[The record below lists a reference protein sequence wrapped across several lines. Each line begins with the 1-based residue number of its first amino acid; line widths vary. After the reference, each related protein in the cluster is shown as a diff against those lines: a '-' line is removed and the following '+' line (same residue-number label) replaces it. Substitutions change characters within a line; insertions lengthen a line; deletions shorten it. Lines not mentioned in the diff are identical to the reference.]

1 MNKTWK
7 RQVFRHTALY
17 TAILMFSHTGGGGG
31 AQAQTQTQTH
41 KYAIVMNGQNLP
53 EVKWGQ
59 DYKKLAQKSN
69 ERQFTH
75 TTNFHIKKNV
85 TLSFN
90 NIDEV
95 VAEKKDV
102 VVFGTATYL
111 PPYGKV
117 SGFDADKLKKR
128 GDALGWIKTTKPG
141 LVGYSY
147 EGVTCQNNYNN
158 ASSGCPELIYKTQF
172 SFGQQG
178 LKKKTTGGLDIAE
191 DKSRDNSPIYKLQDY
206 PGLGVSFNLSSE
218 SLVKS
223 IKYNKIISSFSE
235 GVTQQNGTQN
245 QHKDKNL
252 VYTTGD
258 YQYKNKYSSRYVG
271 QNEHS
276 AIAFYLNAKLHL
288 LDKKNI
294 KNIAQGKTVNLGT
307 LKSYVEP
314 TAEWKNKRQNYFQ
327 GNWTFEDKGTVS
339 VKLKLPEV
347 KAGRCVNKNN
357 PNPNAK
363 APSPA
368 LTAPALWFGP
378 VQNGKVQMYSASV
391 STYPDS
397 SSSQIFLQNLSR
409 KDDTSKPGRYSLKPL
424 STSEIKS
431 KEPNFT
437 GRQTIIRLDGR
448 VQQIKLG
455 QSNNEVVGFNGNSNN
470 ATFGIVSEGSFMPD
484 TSEWKKV
491 LLPWTV
497 RVFADD
503 SKFKEF
509 NKEEKDNKP
518 KYSQKYRS
526 RDNGKRERNLGDIVN
541 SPIVAVGGYLATS
554 ANDGMVHIFKKGN
567 GGDERNY
574 SLKLSYIPGTM
585 PRKDIENK
593 DSTLAKE
600 LRAFAEKGY
609 VGDRYGVDGGF
620 VLRQVNL
627 NGKDHVFMFGA
638 MGFGGR
644 GAYALD
650 LTKADGSDPTKAS
663 LFDVKDNGNNGNNG
677 NNRVELGYT
686 VGTPQ
691 IGKTHNGKYAAFLA
705 SGYATKKIDD
715 PTNKTALYVYDLENN
730 GNLIKKIEVK
740 DGKGGL
746 SSPTLVDKDL
756 DGTVDIAY
764 AGDRGG
770 KMYRFDLSGQ
780 SPDQWTVRPIFE
792 GTKPI
797 TSAPAIS
804 QLKDKRVVIF
814 GTGSD
819 LSEEDVDNMEEQYIY
834 GIFDDDTAT
843 TGTVNF
849 SGSGGGLLEQVL
861 SRDNDN
867 KTLFLTDYK
876 RSDGSGS
883 KGWVVKLKDGQ
894 RVTVKPTVVLRTAFV
909 TIRKYNDGGC
919 GAETAILG
927 INTADG
933 GKLTKKSA
941 RPIVPDA
948 NKDVAQYSGH
958 KQTTKGKSIPIG
970 CMQKGNEIVCPN
982 GYVYDKPVNVRYLD
996 EKKTDGFSTTADG
1009 DAGGSGIDPA
1019 GKRSG
1024 KNNRC
1029 FSQKGVRTLL
1039 MNDLDSLDITGPT
1052 CGMKRISWREVFY

>member
-1 MNKTWK
+1 
-7 RQVFRHTALY
+7 
-17 TAILMFSHTGGGGG
+17 
-31 AQAQTQTQTH
+31 TH
-41 KYAIVMNGQNLP
+41 KYAIIMNERNQLEVKGNGQYSTI
-53 EVKWGQ
+53 K
-59 DYKKLAQKSN
+59 DKDR
-69 ERQFTH
+69 ERVFDH
-75 TTNFHIKKNV
+75 TNWRDRFGITNNFI
-85 TLSFN
+85 SFN
-90 NIDEV
+90 NSDELV
-95 VAEKKDV
+95 SQQSGTA
-102 VVFGTATYL
+102 VFGTATYL

-117 SGFDADKLKKR
+117 SGFDADGLEKR
-128 GDALGWIKTTKPG
+128 NNAAGWIRTTRIALAGYRYDNVVCRSTTDCPK
-141 LVGYSY
+141 LV
-147 EGVTCQNNYNN
+147 
-158 ASSGCPELIYKTQF
+158 YKTRF
-172 SFGQQG
+172 SFDNPD
-178 LKKKTTGGLDIAE
+178 LAKTGVGLDKHTE
-191 DKSRDNSPIYKLQDY
+191 PSRDNSPIYKLKDH
-206 PGLGVSFNLSSE
+206 PWLGVSFNLGAE
-218 SLVKS
+218 GTAKNGKTINKLV
-223 IKYNKIISSFSE
+223 SSFNEKNS
-235 GVTQQNGTQN
+235 NN
-245 QHKDKNL
+245 NL
-252 VYTTGD
+252 VYTTEGRDISLGD
-258 YQYKNKYSSRYVG
+258 WQRETTAMAY
-271 QNEHS
+271 
-276 AIAFYLNAKLHL
+276 YLNAKLHL
-288 LDKKNI
+288 LDKKGI
-294 KNIAQGKTVNLGT
+294 KDIAQGKTVDLGT
-307 LKSYVEP
+307 LRPRVETTGRSWLNFWAKWDIKDNGQIP
-314 TAEWKNKRQNYFQ
+314 
-327 GNWTFEDKGTVS
+327 
-339 VKLKLPEV
+339 VKLGLPEV
-347 KAGRCVNKNN
+347 KAGRCINKSN
-357 PNPNAK
+357 PNPK
-363 APSPA
+363 AQALSPA
-368 LTAPALWFGP
+368 LTAPALWFGAG
-378 VQNGKVQMYSASV
+378 QDGKAEMYSASV

-397 SSSQIFLQNLSR
+397 SSSRIFLQNLKR
-409 KDDTSKPGRYSLKPL
+409 KNDPNKPGRYSLADL
-424 STSEIKS
+424 SASEIKS

-437 GRQTIIRLDGR
+437 GRQTVIRLDGV
-448 VQQIKLG
+448 VQQIKL
-455 QSNNEVVGFNGNSNN
+455 SRNNDEVVNFNVNN
-470 ATFGIVSEGSFMPD
+470 GKNDTFGIVSEGSFMPD

-497 RVFADD
+497 RASNDD
-503 SKFKEF
+503 NQFKTI
-509 NKEEKDNKP
+509 NQQLNQQKIQ
-518 KYSQKYRS
+518 YSQRYRIRENGNNS
-526 RDNGKRERNLGDIVN
+526 KRDLGDIVN

-585 PRKDIENK
+585 PRKDIQSQE
-593 DSTLAKE
+593 STLAKE

-620 VLRQVNL
+620 VLREVEL
-627 NGKDHVFMFGA
+627 SGKKHVFMFGA

-650 LTKADGSDPTKAS
+650 LTKAENGDPTAVS
-663 LFDVKDNGNNGNNG
+663 LFDVKNDKNKGNNSA
-677 NNRVELGYT
+677 ELGYT

-705 SGYATKKIDD
+705 SGYATKDINNGD
-715 PTNKTALYVYDLENN
+715 NKTALYVYDLESN
-730 GNLIKKIEVK
+730 GTLIKKIEVPG
-740 DGKGGL
+740 GKGGL

-941 RPIVPDA
+941 RPIVPAA
-948 NKDVAQYSGH
+948 NSKVAQYSGH
-958 KQTTKGKSIPIG
+958 KKTSSGKSIPIG
-970 CMQKGNEIVCPN
+970 CMEKNGGTVCPN

-1009 DAGGSGIDPA
+1009 DAGGSGIDPD

>member
-1 MNKTWK
+1 MNSQK
-7 RQVFRHTALY
+7 R
-17 TAILMFSHTGGGGG
+17 
-31 AQAQTQTQTH
+31 
-41 KYAIVMNGQNLP
+41 P
-53 EVKWGQ
+53 EVKNGSSQ
-59 DYKKLAQKSN
+59 SKHRQATFIAQFSGP
-69 ERQFTH
+69 
-75 TTNFHIKKNV
+75 KKNSIF
-85 TLSFN
+85 SFN
-90 NIDEV
+90 NTDNV
-95 VAEKKDV
+95 VAKKDGT

-117 SGFDADKLKKR
+117 SGFDDKRLEER
-128 GDALGWIKTTKPG
+128 GDALGWIGTTHPG

-147 EGVTCQNNYNN
+147 QGSTC
-158 ASSGCPELIYKTQF
+158 SSSDCPELSYKTQF
-172 SFGQQG
+172 TFGTQG
-178 LKKKTTGGLDIAE
+178 LKKKVDGKLDIDA
-191 DKSRDNSPIYKLQDY
+191 DKSRDGSPIYKLPDY
-206 PGLGVSFNLSSE
+206 PWLGVSFNLSGE
-218 SLVKS
+218 STAESKHLK
-223 IKYNKIISSFSE
+223 KLISSFSE
-235 GVTQQNGTQN
+235 EVTQSNGTQN
-245 QHKDKNL
+245 QYKDKNL
-252 VYTTGD
+252 VYTTD
-258 YQYKNKYSSRYVG
+258 NHRNKNNNRASWNNSHAV
-271 QNEHS
+271 
-276 AIAFYLNAKLHL
+276 AFYLNAKLHL
-288 LDKKNI
+288 LEKKQI
-294 KNIAQGKTVNLGT
+294 KNITQVRELNLGE
-307 LKSYVEP
+307 LKTRIEP
-314 TAEWKNKRQNYFQ
+314 TNAWKNKRHLTFNV
-327 GNWTFEDKGTVS
+327 GNWEFKDTGLVS
-339 VKLKLPEV
+339 VKLKLPQV
-347 KAGRCVNKNN
+347 KAGRCINK
-357 PNPNAK
+357 PNPNKNSK

-368 LTAPALWFGP
+368 LTAPALWFGAG
-378 VQNGKVQMYSASV
+378 QDGKAEMYSASV

-397 SSSQIFLQNLSR
+397 SSSRIFLQNLER
-409 KDDTSKPGRYSLKPL
+409 KTDPGRPGRYSLKPL
-424 STSEIKS
+424 STPEIKS
-431 KEPNFT
+431 KEPTFT
-437 GRQTIIRLDGR
+437 GRQTVIRLDGGVR
-448 VQQIKLG
+448 EIKLDR
-455 QSNNEVVGFNGNSNN
+455 SNEATGLNGNDGKND
-470 ATFGIVSEGSFMPD
+470 TFGIIREGSFMPD

-497 RVFADD
+497 RASNNDGQFNT
-503 SKFKEF
+503 F
-509 NKEEKDNKP
+509 NKEENNSKP
-518 KYSQKYRS
+518 KYSQKYRIRENGNNS
-526 RDNGKRERNLGDIVN
+526 KRDLGDIIN

-554 ANDGMVHIFKKGN
+554 ANDGMVHIFKQS
-567 GGDERNY
+567 GGDKRSYN
-574 SLKLSYIPGTM
+574 LKLSYIPGTM
-585 PRKDIENK
+585 PRKNIENN

-620 VLRQVNL
+620 VLRKVER

-650 LTKADGSDPTKAS
+650 LTKIDSNNLTGVSM
-663 LFDVKDNGNNGNNG
+663 FDVQNDKNNNKND

-705 SGYATKKIDD
+705 SGYATKDINNGE
-715 PTNKTALYVYDLENN
+715 NKTALYVYDLENN
-730 GNLIKKIEVK
+730 NGTPIAKIEVK

-770 KMYRFDLSGQ
+770 NMYRFDLSGQ
-780 SPDQWTVRPIFE
+780 DPNQWSVRTIFE

-819 LSEEDVDNMEEQYIY
+819 LSEEDVDKMDEQYIY
-834 GIFDDDTAT
+834 GIFDDDTAA

-849 SGSGGGLLEQVL
+849 TGTGGGLLEQHL
-861 SRDNDN
+861 TEEN

-909 TIRKYNDGGC
+909 TIRKYKDGGC

-941 RPIVPDA
+941 RPIVPAA
-948 NKDVAQYSGH
+948 NSKVAQYSGD
-958 KQTTKGKSIPIG
+958 KKTSNGKSIPIG

-1009 DAGGSGIDPA
+1009 DAGGSGIDPD
-1019 GKRSG
+1019 GKRAG

>member
-1 MNKTWK
+1 
-7 RQVFRHTALY
+7 
-17 TAILMFSHTGGGGG
+17 MFSHTGGGG
-31 AQAQTQTQTH
+31 AMAQTY
-41 KYAIVMNGQNLP
+41 KYAIIMNEQNQP
-53 EVKWGQ
+53 EVKQEGSYSTLREK
-59 DYKKLAQKSN
+59 DR
-69 ERQFTH
+69 ERKFIY
-75 TTNFHIKKNV
+75 NKGGSGGGSV
-85 TLSFN
+85 SFN
-90 NIDEV
+90 NSDELV
-95 VAEKKDV
+95 SQQSGTA
-102 VVFGTATYL
+102 VFGTATYL

-117 SGFDADKLKKR
+117 SGFDADALKER
-128 GDALGWIKTTKPG
+128 NNALNWINTTRPG
-141 LVGYSY
+141 LAGYSY
-147 EGVTCQNNYNN
+147 ANVICRDTRQCPQLFYETKFAFSNKDLVNN
-158 ASSGCPELIYKTQF
+158 AGR
-172 SFGQQG
+172 
-178 LKKKTTGGLDIAE
+178 LDRHP
-191 DKSRDNSPIYKLQDY
+191 DPSRENSPIYKLKDH
-206 PGLGVSFNLSSE
+206 PWLGVSFNLGSE
-218 SLVKS
+218 GTAKDGKVS
-223 IKYNKIISSFSE
+223 NKLISSFSE
-235 GVTQQNGTQN
+235 DNNNQTIVSTTRDHPISLGDQQ
-245 QHKDKNL
+245 
-252 VYTTGD
+252 
-258 YQYKNKYSSRYVG
+258 R
-271 QNEHS
+271 EHT
-276 AIAFYLNAKLHL
+276 AMAYYLNAKLHL
-288 LDKKNI
+288 LDKKGI
-294 KNIAQGKTVNLGT
+294 KDIAQGKTVDLGT
-307 LKSYVEP
+307 LRPRVE
-314 TAEWKNKRQNYFQ
+314 TKTNNWGNLLNFWVTWKI
-327 GNWTFEDKGTVS
+327 EDNGQIP
-339 VKLKLPEV
+339 VKLGLPEV
-347 KAGRCVNKNN
+347 KAGRCTNAAH
-357 PNPNAK
+357 PNSKAK
-363 APSPA
+363 PPSPA

-391 STYPDS
+391 STYPGS
-397 SSSQIFLQNLSR
+397 SSSRIFLQELKTQTDPGR
-409 KDDTSKPGRYSLKPL
+409 PGRYSLAAL
-424 STSEIKS
+424 DAQNIKS
-431 KEPNFT
+431 HEPRFN
-437 GRQTIIRLDGR
+437 GRQTVIRLPGGVYKISLGRNGGR
-448 VQQIKLG
+448 VAGI
-455 QSNNEVVGFNGNSNN
+455 NGNDGKND
-470 ATFGIVSEGSFMPD
+470 TFGIFKDRYVTPEADEWSEM
-484 TSEWKKV
+484 
-491 LLPWTV
+491 LLPWTA
-497 RVFADD
+497 RYYGNDTPFETNRQ
-503 SKFKEF
+503 KNQK
-509 NKEEKDNKP
+509 
-518 KYSQKYRS
+518 KYSQKYRIRTKEDDNDKP
-526 RDNGKRERNLGDIVN
+526 RDLGDIVN
-541 SPIVAVGGYLATS
+541 SPITAVGGYLATS

-567 GGDERNY
+567 GVDERNY

-585 PRKDIENK
+585 PRKDIQSQ

-620 VLRQVNL
+620 VLREVEL
-627 NGKDHVFMFGA
+627 SGKKHVFMFGA

-650 LTKADGSDPTKAS
+650 LTKAENGNPTAVS
-663 LFDVKDNGNNGNNG
+663 LFDVKNDDKNNNG
-677 NNRVELGYT
+677 VKLGYT

-691 IGKTHNGKYAAFLA
+691 IGKTHDGKYAAFLA
-705 SGYATKKIDD
+705 SGYATKQIDSGEN
-715 PTNKTALYVYDLENN
+715 TTALYVYDLENN
-730 GNLIKKIEVK
+730 NGTLIRKIEVTG
-740 DGKGGL
+740 GKGGL

-770 KMYRFDLSGQ
+770 NMYRFDLSSQ
-780 SPDQWTVRPIFE
+780 DHKQWSARAIFK
-792 GTKPI
+792 GDKPI
-797 TSAPAIS
+797 TSAPAVS
-804 QLKDKRVVIF
+804 KLKDKRVVIF

-1009 DAGGSGIDPA
+1009 DAGGSGIDPD
-1019 GKRSG
+1019 GKRAG

-1039 MNDLDSLDITGPT
+1039 MNDLDSLDITGPM

>member
-1 MNKTWK
+1 
-7 RQVFRHTALY
+7 
-17 TAILMFSHTGGGGG
+17 MFSHTGGGG
-31 AQAQTQTQTH
+31 AQAQTRQ
-41 KYAIVMNGQNLP
+41 YAIIMNEGNQP
-53 EVKWGQ
+53 EVQWNGSYSIK
-59 DYKKLAQKSN
+59 DKDRKREY
-69 ERQFTH
+69 TH
-75 TTNFHIKKNV
+75 HNHSRGGSSV
-85 TLSFN
+85 SFN
-90 NIDEV
+90 NSDELV
-95 VAEKKDV
+95 SQQSGTA
-102 VVFGTATYL
+102 VFGTATYL

-117 SGFDADKLKKR
+117 SGFDADGLNKR
-128 GDALGWIKTTKPG
+128 GNAAGWIRTTRIA
-141 LVGYSY
+141 LAGYSY
-147 EGVTCQNNYNN
+147 EGVVCRSGT
-158 ASSGCPELIYKTQF
+158 GCPKLVYKTRF
-172 SFGQQG
+172 SFDNPDLVKNAGR
-178 LKKKTTGGLDIAE
+178 LDRHT
-191 DKSRDNSPIYKLQDY
+191 DPSRENSPIYKLKDY
-206 PGLGVSFNLSSE
+206 PWLGVSFNLGAE
-218 SLVKS
+218 GTTKDGKTINKLV
-223 IKYNKIISSFSE
+223 SSFDEKNSS
-235 GVTQQNGTQN
+235 NN
-245 QHKDKNL
+245 NL
-252 VYTTGD
+252 VYTTEGRDISLGD
-258 YQYKNKYSSRYVG
+258 WQREKTAMAY
-271 QNEHS
+271 
-276 AIAFYLNAKLHL
+276 YLNAKLHL
-288 LDKKNI
+288 LDKKGI
-294 KNIAQGKTVNLGT
+294 KDITNKTVQLGVLRPSIDVRLQRNT
-307 LKSYVEP
+307 GLAGLLNFWASWDIKDNGQIP
-314 TAEWKNKRQNYFQ
+314 
-327 GNWTFEDKGTVS
+327 
-339 VKLKLPEV
+339 VKLGLPEV
-347 KAGRCVNKNN
+347 KAGRCINKAN
-357 PNPNAK
+357 PNPK
-363 APSPA
+363 AQALSPA
-368 LTAPALWFGP
+368 LTAPALWFGAG
-378 VQNGKVQMYSASV
+378 QDGKAEMYSASV

-397 SSSQIFLQNLSR
+397 SSSRIFLQNLKR
-409 KDDTSKPGRYSLKPL
+409 KNDPNKPGRYSLADL
-424 STSEIKS
+424 SASDIQS
-431 KEPNFT
+431 KEPSFT
-437 GRQTIIRLDGR
+437 SRQTIIRLDGG
-448 VQQIKLG
+448 VHEIKLDR
-455 QSNNEVVGFNGNSNN
+455 SNEATGLNGNDGKND
-470 ATFGIVSEGSFMPD
+470 TFGIVSEGSFMPD

-497 RVFADD
+497 RASNDD
-503 SKFKEF
+503 GQFNTF
-509 NKEEKDNKP
+509 NKEENNGKP

-526 RDNGKRERNLGDIVN
+526 RDSSKHERNLGDIVN

-567 GGDERNY
+567 GVDERNY

-585 PRKDIENK
+585 PRQYFDNDTSALK

-620 VLRQVNL
+620 VLRQVER

-650 LTKADGSDPTKAS
+650 LTKADGNDPTKAS
-663 LFDVKDNGNNGNNG
+663 LFDVKDNGNNG

-705 SGYATKKIDD
+705 SGYATKEINS
-715 PTNKTALYVYDLENN
+715 TENQTALYVYDLESNN
-730 GNLIKKIEVK
+730 GTPIATINVP

-770 KMYRFDLSGQ
+770 SMYRFDLSGNNPT
-780 SPDQWTVRPIFE
+780 SWSARAIFS
-792 GTKPI
+792 GNKPI

-819 LSEEDVDNMEEQYIY
+819 LSEDDVLSTSEQYIY
-834 GIFDDDTAT
+834 GIFDDDMVANN
-843 TGTVNF
+843 VNVKL
-849 SGSGGGLLEQVL
+849 SGLGGGLLEQHL
-861 SRDNDN
+861 TQED

-876 RSDGSGS
+876 RSDGSGD
-883 KGWVVKLKDGQ
+883 KGWVVKLEAGQ

-909 TIRKYNDGGC
+909 TIHKYTGNDKC

-958 KQTTKGKSIPIG
+958 KKGTNGKSIPIG
-970 CMQKGNEIVCPN
+970 CMEKGNEIVCPN

-1009 DAGGSGIDPA
+1009 DAGGSGIDPD
-1019 GKRSG
+1019 GKRAG

-1052 CGMKRISWREVFY
+1052 CGMKRISWREVFF

>member
-1 MNKTWK
+1 MN
-7 RQVFRHTALY
+7 A
-17 TAILMFSHTGGGGG
+17 
-31 AQAQTQTQTH
+31 
-41 KYAIVMNGQNLP
+41 QNLP
-53 EVKWGQ
+53 EVKWGHQ
-59 DYKKLAQKSN
+59 YQSLTHKSN
-69 ERQFTH
+69 EREVIH
-75 TTNFHIKKNV
+75 TSVFGLAKKSISF
-85 TLSFN
+85 SFN
-90 NIDEV
+90 NTDEV
-95 VAEKKDV
+95 VAEKKDT
-102 VVFGTATYL
+102 VVFGAATYL

-117 SGFDADKLKKR
+117 SGFDTAKLTERKN
-128 GDALGWIKTTKPG
+128 ALDQIGTTKTG

-147 EGVTCQNNYNN
+147 EGSTC
-158 ASSGCPELIYKTQF
+158 SSGGCPTVAYRTQF
-172 SFGQQG
+172 TFGNSS
-178 LKKKTTGGLDIAE
+178 LAKKTNGGGLDIYE
-191 DKSRDNSPIYKLQDY
+191 DKSRDNSPIYKLKDH
-206 PGLGVSFNLSSE
+206 PWLGVSFNLGGESSFKPKRQG
-218 SLVKS
+218 SLV
-223 IKYNKIISSFSE
+223 SSFSE
-235 GVTQQNGTQN
+235 DVTQQNGADS
-245 QHKDKNL
+245 QHKGKNL
-252 VYTTGD
+252 VYTTDD
-258 YQYKNKYSSRYVG
+258 YKSQNNKNHQDKHHAV
-271 QNEHS
+271 
-276 AIAFYLNAKLHL
+276 AFYLNAKLHL
-288 LDKKNI
+288 LDKKQI
-294 KNIAQGKTVNLGT
+294 KNIAQVGTVDLGT
-307 LKSYVEP
+307 LKTRIEP
-314 TAEWKNKRQNYFQ
+314 TEAWKKQNNNFFS
-327 GNWTFEDKGTVS
+327 GSWTYEEKGLVS

-347 KAGRCVNKNN
+347 KAGRCINANN
-357 PNPNAK
+357 PNKSTK

-397 SSSQIFLQNLSR
+397 SSSRIFLQNLKR
-409 KDDTSKPGRYSLKPL
+409 KNDPNKPGRHSLEPL
-424 STSEIKS
+424 NDTQIKS
-431 KEPNFT
+431 KEPSFT
-437 GRQTIIRLDGR
+437 GRQTVIRLDGG
-448 VQQIKLG
+448 VHEIKLKG
-455 QSNNEVVGFNGNSNN
+455 NEVEGFKGNNGND
-470 ATFGIVSEGSFMPD
+470 TFGIVKDLGVDPD
-484 TSEWKKV
+484 TNEWKKV

-497 RVFADD
+497 RASNDD
-503 SKFKEF
+503 NQFKTI
-509 NKEEKDNKP
+509 NQQLNQQKIQ
-518 KYSQKYRS
+518 YSQRYRI
-526 RDNGKRERNLGDIVN
+526 RENGNNGKRDLGDIVN
-541 SPIVAVGGYLATS
+541 SPIVAVGEYLATS
-554 ANDGMVHIFKKGN
+554 ANDGMVHIFKKN
-567 GGDERNY
+567 GGSDERSYN
-574 SLKLSYIPGTM
+574 LKLSYIPGTM

-620 VLRQVNL
+620 VLRQVNNL
-627 NGKDHVFMFGA
+627 NGQDRVFMFGA

-650 LTKADGSDPTKAS
+650 LTKADDNDPTKAS

-677 NNRVELGYT
+677 NNGVKLGYT

-691 IGKTHNGKYAAFLA
+691 IGKTHNDKYAAFLA
-705 SGYATKKIDD
+705 SGYATKTIDD
-715 PTNKTALYVYDLENN
+715 QQNKTALYVYDLESS
-730 GNLIKKIEVK
+730 GTLIKKIDVPG
-740 DGKGGL
+740 GKGGL

-770 KMYRFDLSGQ
+770 SMYRFDLSSQ
-780 SPDQWTVRPIFE
+780 DPKQWSARAIFK
-792 GTKPI
+792 GDKPI

-819 LSEEDVDNMEEQYIY
+819 LSEEDVDSKEIQHVY
-834 GIFDDDTAT
+834 GIFDNDTD
-843 TGTVNF
+843 TGTAQD
-849 SGSGGGLLEQVL
+849 GQGKGLLEQVL
-861 SRDNDN
+861 SEEN

-876 RSDGSGS
+876 RSNGSGS
-883 KGWVVKLKDGQ
+883 KGWMVKLQPGQ

-909 TIRKYNDGGC
+909 TIRKYTDNGC

-941 RPIVPDA
+941 RPIVPEA
-948 NKDVAQYSGH
+948 NSKVAQYSGD
-958 KQTTKGKSIPIG
+958 KKTSSGKSIPIG
-970 CMQKGNEIVCPN
+970 CMEKDNGIVCPN

>member
-1 MNKTWK
+1 MNKTLK
-7 RQVFRHTALY
+7 RRVFRHTALY
-17 TAILMFSHTGGGGG
+17 AAILMFSHTGGGG
-31 AQAQTQTQTH
+31 AQAQTS
-41 KYAIVMNGQNLP
+41 KYAIIMNEGNQLEVKQNGQYSTI
-53 EVKWGQ
+53 K
-59 DYKKLAQKSN
+59 DKDR
-69 ERQFTH
+69 ERKYTH
-75 TTNFHIKKNV
+75 HHQGTGGGSV
-85 TLSFN
+85 SFN
-90 NIDEV
+90 NSDELV
-95 VAEKKDV
+95 SQQSGTA
-102 VVFGTATYL
+102 VFGTATYL

-117 SGFDADKLKKR
+117 SGFDADGLKKR
-128 GDALGWIKTTKPG
+128 NNAAGWIRTTRIA
-141 LVGYSY
+141 LAGYSY
-147 EGVTCQNNYNN
+147 ADVVCRSN
-158 ASSGCPELIYKTQF
+158 AGCPKLVYKTQF
-172 SFGQQG
+172 SFDNPD
-178 LKKKTTGGLDIAE
+178 LAKTGGVLDRHTE
-191 DKSRDNSPIYKLQDY
+191 PSRDNSPIYKLKDH
-206 PGLGVSFNLSSE
+206 PWLGVSFNLGAE
-218 SLVKS
+218 GTAKNGKVTNKLV
-223 IKYNKIISSFSE
+223 SSFDEKNS
-235 GVTQQNGTQN
+235 NN
-245 QHKDKNL
+245 NL
-252 VYTTGD
+252 VYTTEGGD
-258 YQYKNKYSSRYVG
+258 ISLGNRHRETTAMAY
-271 QNEHS
+271 
-276 AIAFYLNAKLHL
+276 YLNAKLHL
-288 LDKKNI
+288 LDKKQIQNI
-294 KNIAQGKTVNLGT
+294 TDKTVLLGV
-307 LKSYVEP
+307 LRPSIDV
-314 TAEWKNKRQNYFQ
+314 RQ
-327 GNWTFEDKGTVS
+327 GNTGISGLLTFWARWDIKDTGKIS

-347 KAGRCVNKNN
+347 KAGRCINANN
-357 PNPNAK
+357 PNKSTK

-431 KEPNFT
+431 KEPSFA
-437 GRQTIIRLDGR
+437 GRQTVIRLDGV
-448 VQQIKLG
+448 VQQIKLSR
-455 QSNNEVVGFNGNSNN
+455 SNDEVVNFNVNN
-470 ATFGIVSEGSFMPD
+470 GKNDTFGIVSEGSFMPD

-497 RVFADD
+497 RASNDD
-503 SKFKEF
+503 GRFNTV
-509 NKEEKDNKP
+509 NKEKNNGKP

-526 RDNGKRERNLGDIVN
+526 RDNNNRDLGDIVN

-554 ANDGMVHIFKKGN
+554 ANDGMVHIFKKN
-567 GGDERNY
+567 GGGDDRNY

-585 PRKDIENK
+585 PRKDIQSQ

-620 VLRQVNL
+620 VLRQY
-627 NGKDHVFMFGA
+627 KDRVFMFGA

-650 LTKADGSDPTKAS
+650 LSKADSNDPKNAS
-663 LFDVKDNGNNGNNG
+663 LFDVKNGDSSA
-677 NNRVELGYT
+677 ELGYT

-730 GNLIKKIEVK
+730 GTLIRKIEVK

-770 KMYRFDLSGQ
+770 NMYRFDLSGNNPN
-780 SPDQWTVRPIFE
+780 SWTVRTIFE
-792 GTKPI
+792 GNKPI

-819 LSEEDVDNMEEQYIY
+819 LSEEDVDNTDEQYIY

-843 TGTVNF
+843 TGSVNF

-883 KGWVVKLKDGQ
+883 KGWVVKLEAGQ

-909 TIRKYNDGGC
+909 TIHKYTGTDKC

-941 RPIVPDA
+941 RPIVPADNTA
-948 NKDVAQYSGH
+948 VAQYSGH

-970 CMQKGNEIVCPN
+970 CMQKGNETVCPN

-1024 KNNRC
+1024 
-1029 FSQKGVRTLL
+1029 
-1039 MNDLDSLDITGPT
+1039 
-1052 CGMKRISWREVFY
+1052 

>member
-1 MNKTWK
+1 MNSQK
-7 RQVFRHTALY
+7 
-17 TAILMFSHTGGGGG
+17 
-31 AQAQTQTQTH
+31 
-41 KYAIVMNGQNLP
+41 LP
-53 EVKWGQ
+53 EVRNGSSQSKHRQ
-59 DYKKLAQKSN
+59 ATFIAQFSG
-69 ERQFTH
+69 T
-75 TTNFHIKKNV
+75 KKNSIF
-85 TLSFN
+85 SFN
-90 NIDEV
+90 NTDNV
-95 VAEKKDV
+95 VAKKDGT

-117 SGFDADKLKKR
+117 SGFDDKRLKER
-128 GDALGWIKTTKPG
+128 GDALGWIGTTHPG

-147 EGVTCQNNYNN
+147 QGSTC
-158 ASSGCPELIYKTQF
+158 SSSDCPELSYKTQF
-172 SFGQQG
+172 TFGTQG
-178 LKKKTTGGLDIAE
+178 LKKKVDGKLDIDA
-191 DKSRDNSPIYKLQDY
+191 DKSRDGSPIYKLPDY
-206 PGLGVSFNLSSE
+206 PWLGVSFNLSGE
-218 SLVKS
+218 STAESKHLK
-223 IKYNKIISSFSE
+223 KLISSFSE
-235 GVTQQNGTQN
+235 EVTQSNGTQN
-245 QHKDKNL
+245 QYKDKNL
-252 VYTTGD
+252 VYTTD
-258 YQYKNKYSSRYVG
+258 NHRNKNNNRASWNNSHAV
-271 QNEHS
+271 
-276 AIAFYLNAKLHL
+276 AFYLNAKLHL
-288 LDKKNI
+288 LEKKQI
-294 KNIAQGKTVNLGT
+294 KNITQVSELNLGE
-307 LKSYVEP
+307 LKTRIEL
-314 TAEWKNKRQNYFQ
+314 TDAWKNKRHHVINVN
-327 GNWTFEDKGTVS
+327 NWTFEDKGSVS

-347 KAGRCVNKNN
+347 KAGRCINKPN

-378 VQNGKVQMYSASV
+378 VQNGKAQMYSASV

-397 SSSQIFLQNLSR
+397 SSSRIFLQNLKR
-409 KDDTSKPGRYSLKPL
+409 KNDPNKPGRYSLKPL

-431 KEPNFT
+431 KEPSFA
-437 GRQTIIRLDGR
+437 GRQTVIRLDGV
-448 VQQIKLG
+448 VQQIKL
-455 QSNNEVVGFNGNSNN
+455 SRNNDEVVNFNVNN
-470 ATFGIVSEGSFMPD
+470 GKNDTFGIVSEGSFMPD

-497 RVFADD
+497 RASNDD
-503 SKFKEF
+503 GRFNTV
-509 NKEEKDNKP
+509 NKEKNNGKP

-526 RDNGKRERNLGDIVN
+526 RDNNNRDLGDIVN

-554 ANDGMVHIFKKGN
+554 ANDGMVHIFKKN
-567 GGDERNY
+567 GGGDDRNY

-585 PRKDIENK
+585 PRKDIQSQ

-620 VLRQVNL
+620 VLRQY
-627 NGKDHVFMFGA
+627 KDRVFMFGA

-650 LTKADGSDPTKAS
+650 LSKADSNDPKNAS
-663 LFDVKDNGNNGNNG
+663 LFDVKNGDSSA
-677 NNRVELGYT
+677 ELGYT

-730 GNLIKKIEVK
+730 GTLIRKIEVK

-770 KMYRFDLSGQ
+770 NMYRFDLSGNNPN
-780 SPDQWTVRPIFE
+780 SWTVRTIFE
-792 GTKPI
+792 GNKPI

-819 LSEEDVDNMEEQYIY
+819 LSEEDVDNTDEQYIY

-843 TGTVNF
+843 TGSVNF

-883 KGWVVKLKDGQ
+883 KGWVVKLEAGQ

-909 TIRKYNDGGC
+909 TIHKYTGTDKC

-941 RPIVPDA
+941 RPIVPADNTA
-948 NKDVAQYSGH
+948 VAQYSGH

-970 CMQKGNEIVCPN
+970 CMQKGNETVCPN